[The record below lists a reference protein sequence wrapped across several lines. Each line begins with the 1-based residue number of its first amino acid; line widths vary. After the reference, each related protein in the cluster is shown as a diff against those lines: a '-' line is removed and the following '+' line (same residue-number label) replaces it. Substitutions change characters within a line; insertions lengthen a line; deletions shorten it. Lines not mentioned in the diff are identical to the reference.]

1 MDRVEMSAPAKVN
14 LFLRVVGVRDD
25 GYHEIESVMQTVSL
39 FDRLVMERAPVTRV
53 SFETEGPA
61 PESPDLIE
69 RAMGVFN
76 QMVGGTQGAEVI
88 VEKQI
93 PIGAGLGG
101 GSSDAAAALMG
112 IDRMMG
118 GLTPPK
124 LLSEI
129 ASDVGSD
136 VPFFLNG
143 GTALVS
149 GRGEIVKSLPSFEA
163 WWVIGVPEFS
173 MSTEEV
179 YAAFDRFGSS
189 QGTSLLEFLDALST
203 GEVGEVG
210 GLLHNDLEI
219 AAFDLQPELRDLKEE
234 MRGAGALGAVM
245 TGSGSAILGLCRDEE
260 HANAVSKTVSQD
272 FVQVILAKSIS
283 GSDKF
288 A

>member
-14 LFLRVVGVRDD
+14 VFLRVAGVRDD

-39 FDRLVMERAPVTRV
+39 FDRLVMNRAPVTKV
-53 SFETEGPA
+53 SFETKDPA
-61 PESPDLIE
+61 PEPPDLIE
-69 RAMGVFN
+69 KTLGVFN

-88 VEKQI
+88 VDKQI

-101 GSSDAAAALMG
+101 GSSDAAAALVG
-112 IDRMMG
+112 IGRMMG

-129 ASDVGSD
+129 AAQVGSD
-136 VPFFLNG
+136 VPFFLKG

-149 GRGEIVKSLPSFEA
+149 GRGEIVKSLPSFDSC
-163 WWVIGVPEFS
+163 WVIGVPDFL

-189 QGTSLLEFLDALST
+189 QGPSLQEFLDALAT
-203 GEVGEVG
+203 GEVGA
-210 GLLHNDLEI
+210 LLHNDLEV

-245 TGSGSAILGLCRDEE
+245 TGSGSAIVGLCRDEE
-260 HANAVSKTVSQD
+260 HAKAVSKTVSQD
-272 FVQVILAKSIS
+272 FERVVIARSVS
-283 GSDKF
+283 GPPG
-288 A
+288 

>member
-1 MDRVEMSAPAKVN
+1 MDRLEVSAPAKVN
-14 LFLRVVGVRDD
+14 LFLRVSGVRDD

-39 FDRLVMERAPVTRV
+39 FDRLVMKRAPVTRV
-53 SFETEGPA
+53 SFKTEGLA

-69 RAMGVFN
+69 KGLGIFN
-76 QMVGGTQGAEVI
+76 QMVGGTQGAEVR
-88 VEKQI
+88 VDKQI

-112 IDRMMG
+112 IDRLMG

-129 ASDVGSD
+129 ASQVGSD
-136 VPFFLNG
+136 VPFFLKG

-163 WWVIGVPEFS
+163 WWVIGVPDLS

-189 QGTSLLEFLDALST
+189 EGPSLQEFLAALST
-203 GEVGEVG
+203 GEVADVG
-210 GLLHNDLEI
+210 SLLHNDLEI

-245 TGSGSAILGLCRDEE
+245 TGSGSAIAGLCRDEE
-260 HANAVSKTVSQD
+260 HAG
-272 FVQVILAKSIS
+272 SIS
-283 GSDKF
+283 KAISDRF
-288 A
+288 ERVVIARSVAGPPG

>member
-14 LFLRVVGVRDD
+14 LFLRVSGVRDD
-25 GYHEIESVMQTVSL
+25 GYHEIESVMQTVSI
-39 FDRLVMERAPVTRV
+39 FDRLVMERVPVTRV
-53 SFETEGPA
+53 SFDTAALA
-61 PESPDLIE
+61 PEPPDLIE
-69 RAMGVFN
+69 KAIGVFN
-76 QMVGGTQGAEVI
+76 ETVGGTQGAEVR
-88 VEKQI
+88 VDKQI

-129 ASDVGSD
+129 ASQVGSD

-149 GRGEIVKSLPSFEA
+149 GRGEIVKSLPSLEA
-163 WWVIGVPEFS
+163 WWVIGVPDLS

-189 QGTSLLEFLDALST
+189 QGPSLQEFLDALST
-203 GEVGEVG
+203 GEVAEVG
-210 GLLHNDLEI
+210 GLLHNDLEV

-234 MRGAGALGAVM
+234 MHGAGALGAVM
-245 TGSGSAILGLCRDEE
+245 TGSGSAIVGLCRDEE

-272 FVQVILAKSIS
+272 FERVIPARSIS
-283 GSDKF
+283 GSGKF
-288 A
+288 E